1 MKNIGIFI
9 SSTFTDMQAERDYIK
24 KRVIPQIQNHFR
36 NYDINVYAID
46 LRWGVDTAS
55 VDFEE
60 EREAKVLDV
69 CFSTIRNSR
78 PYFVGLLGSR
88 YGWIP
93 NKEYRDKVCSLFSE
107 DEGFMNAY
115 TEGRSVTEM
124 EMLYGA
130 LGEKDLIPHS
140 YFFFRSDSAYEQMP
154 DNVRADY
161 VDTEPERQNKLRQ
174 LKNKI
179 CTIFHQNDRD
189 DCVFDYSPRY
199 DPESVALTGF
209 EEFGQKMIQALIDDI
224 TKECSNET
232 SDYVH
237 RKNDIY
243 FKRKAGSCYGRKE
256 IISEL
261 LAFIRGFDPLTI
273 NPINGYIL
281 CGESGCGKTT
291 ILGKIYSELVNS
303 ENDDKYILLTHVA
316 GSTPESLK
324 YWEMVD
330 RWNHEL
336 EFKLKVHNEEE
347 DIVIYFEK
355 LLMYAVTNGYKP
367 VVLIDAYDKFTTTDL
382 RYRYLSGV
390 SDMYALFTSLSFIPR
405 FIPFIC
411 TSIKDFLNEDILHN
425 NYLRI
430 YDIEDYSY
438 EDANEFIK
446 SSLNGKELSPNAI
459 NLLLSKKKTDGKPSY
474 SQPIWLKIAVALLDQ
489 IGKEEFSRIT
499 KDDNIRAD
507 RKIDDYILN
516 FIDGFS
522 SEPDELFRK
531 FISQGSGYFSKDII
545 LTTTS
550 LLSISRFGISENSI
564 EHFLG
569 EKWDPLE
576 FSYIIQWLGPFVE
589 KEPISGNLIFAH
601 DILKRSVENNN
612 TSEARSIVRQ
622 YASSLLPNAYYD
634 LNTLKD
640 CFSIIIDIDDVG
652 LFREVV
658 GILDFW
664 ENVAG
669 GEISIQIQKQGG
681 FLCQVLKFADI
692 SKLSSIVAKSCVTF
706 INNEDYL
713 SELTSLFLQLY
724 KEHES
729 KSISDSEYRCFFRT
743 LYDKLDMQVK
753 IDLNLRYDLL
763 RHIYE
768 QCAACDGNT
777 PLSDRYKLYYEYI
790 QVAKQKFHKY
800 GPERLLYV
808 DIELFY
814 HIIRDYIDLGLG
826 VNYYKEDQYEYAI
839 IMKHRL
845 ARVGREIDWLIL
857 LSAFTPEDV
866 RRNGEL
872 LVEQLSSIV
881 KRNEYFFKDNGIADM
896 ISDICEQINQICST
910 QPDPIKDIKDAEAQ
924 FRVGQHFYIKK
935 SYQDAF
941 HWLSKAAEQGSADA
955 EYYIAMMYESGE
967 GLEKS
972 PEKAVMWYLKSAE
985 HGHCISQNIIGFKYL
1000 EGIDV
1005 PKDYDLAM
1013 KWISLSS
1020 QQGYSRALQNMGEIY
1035 SFGYGADVDYEKA
1048 FDCYFKAAL
1057 HCCTISQY
1065 VVGIMLMEGI
1075 GVEKDEEKALFWL
1088 HLAENAGQK
1097 LAIDYLEQYEPTRTE
1112 SKQEINENHPVETNE
1127 KYPEFS
1133 TSSKDCKMLYSI
1145 NYENLHTQ
1153 YRGEHRLYI
1162 NWSELY
1168 SDENVTSVEEI
1179 TQAFI
1184 EELTQE
1190 QRVSNYI
1197 RTRKSRALKNNSDR
1211 DLEYQLALLS
1221 YYLENNKR
1229 EDARRVAF
1237 EILELQFRF
1246 SFTDS
1251 SCDPITDFRLWIMN
1265 RKLYNSV
1272 EEILAIHEMLKSM
1285 ENKFARTRC
1294 DNEVEESEGLIVYCQ
1309 TKSER
1314 TQRSSN
1320 YVDAM
1325 YGYCDINGNVVIP
1338 FEYEYAS
1345 FFYKGEALVCRKGQW
1360 YYINHSGE
1368 KVGDFYGL
1376 TLDAYKENET
1386 YGGAALQQRIQ
1397 EIKAILEN
1405 GPSDQK
1411 YRMAEIL
1418 DDELNEPKLC
1428 APIYEELAE
1437 AGHPGAQLS
1446 IGYMYYEDRGVEADL
1461 EKAVYWFS
1469 KGAAQGEERC
1479 KMWLNK
1485 ISPESRR
1492 SS

>member
-93 NKEYRDKVCSLFSE
+93 NKEYRNKVCSLFSE

-161 VDTEPERQNKLRQ
+161 VDTEPERQNKLQQ

-189 DCVFDYSPRY
+189 DCVFDYSPQY
-199 DPESVALTGF
+199 DPESGALTGF

-224 TKECSNET
+224 TKECSNDT

-291 ILGKIYSELVNS
+291 IMGKIYSELVNS
-303 ENDDKYILLTHVA
+303 ENDDKYILLTHIA
-316 GSTPESLK
+316 GSTPESLS

-367 VVLIDAYDKFTTTDL
+367 VVLIDTYDKFKTTDL
-382 RYRYLSGV
+382 DVHHLRGV
-390 SDMYALFTSLSFIPR
+390 DDKYSLFASLSFIPR

-411 TSIKDFLNEDILHN
+411 TSIKDFLDECILLN
-425 NYLRI
+425 NYSRI

-446 SSLNGKELSPNAI
+446 SALNGKELSPNAI

-507 RKIDDYILN
+507 RKIDDYILK

-522 SEPDELFRK
+522 TEPDELFQQ
-531 FISQGSGYFSKDII
+531 FIMLGFGYFSKGII
-545 LTTTS
+545 STTT
-550 LLSISRFGISENSI
+550 LLLTISKFGISECSI
-564 EHFLG
+564 EQILG

-576 FSYIIQWLGPFVE
+576 FSYIIQWLSSFVE
-589 KEPISGNLIFAH
+589 KEPISNSLIFVH
-601 DILKRSVENNN
+601 DILKRSVENRNAVETQN
-612 TSEARSIVRQ
+612 MARRYV
-622 YASSLLPNAYYD
+622 SSLLPDAYYD
-634 LNTLKD
+634 LKILKE
-640 CFSIIIDIDDVG
+640 CFSVIVDIEDVH

-658 GILDFW
+658 GIFDFW
-664 ENVAG
+664 AWQNSKNV
-669 GEISIQIQKQGG
+669 ISKG
-681 FLCQVLKFADI
+681 FLRPIIRLTGI
-692 SKLSSIVAKSCVTF
+692 SKLSSMVAKSCIKF
-706 INNEDYL
+706 IDDCTYL
-713 SELTSLFLQLY
+713 DELSSLFQALY
-724 KEHES
+724 DEHYTH
-729 KSISDSEYRCFFRT
+729 KGISDSEYRRFFQT

-777 PLSDRYKLYYEYI
+777 PLSDRYKLYYEYVQI
-790 QVAKQKFHKY
+790 AKQKFHKY
-800 GPERLLYV
+800 GPESLLYV

-826 VNYYKEDQYEYAI
+826 VNYYKEDTDEYAR
-839 IMKHRL
+839 IMKERL
-845 ARVGREIDWLIL
+845 ASIGREIDWLIL

-881 KRNEYFFKDNGIADM
+881 KRNEYFFKDNGIADI
-896 ISDICEQINQICST
+896 ISDICGQINQICST
-910 QPDPIKDIKDAEAQ
+910 QPDPIKDIKDAEEQ
-924 FRVGQHFYIKK
+924 FRIGLHFYVEK

-955 EYYIAMMYESGE
+955 EYYIAMMYESGK

-972 PEKAVMWYLKSAE
+972 PEEAVRWYLKSSE

-1005 PKDYDLAM
+1005 PKDYELAK
-1013 KWISLSS
+1013 KWITLSS
-1020 QQGYSRALQNMGEIY
+1020 QQGYGSALQNMGDIY
-1035 SFGYGADVDYEKA
+1035 YFGYGVDVDCKKA
-1048 FDCYFKAAL
+1048 FDYYFKAAL
-1057 HCCTISQY
+1057 RCRRLSQY
-1065 VVGIMLMEGI
+1065 VVGVMLMEGI
-1075 GVEKDEEKALFWL
+1075 GVEKDETKALFWL
-1088 HLAENAGQK
+1088 HLAEKAGEN
-1097 LAIDYLEQYEPTRTE
+1097 LAIDYLKQYESTLTE

-1145 NYENLHTQ
+1145 NYENLHAQ
-1153 YRGEHRLYI
+1153 YRDEHGFYI

-1197 RTRKSRALKNNSDR
+1197 STRKSRALLRNTDR
-1211 DLEYQLALLS
+1211 DLEYQVELLS
-1221 YYLENNKR
+1221 YYLENDKR

-1237 EILELQFRF
+1237 EVLELKFRF

-1251 SCDPITDFRLWIMN
+1251 SCDPILAFRLWIIN
-1265 RKLYNSV
+1265 WELYNSV
-1272 EEILAIHEMLKSM
+1272 EELLAIYEMLRSM
-1285 ENKFARTRC
+1285 ERFPRHRADDK
-1294 DNEVEESEGLIVYCQ
+1294 VEESEGLVVYCQ
-1309 TKSER
+1309 RKSKR
-1314 TQRSSN
+1314 SQRSSN
-1320 YVDAM
+1320 YIDSM
-1325 YGYCDINGNVVIP
+1325 YVYCDINGNVVIP

-1368 KVGDFYGL
+1368 KVRDFYGL

-1437 AGHPGAQLS
+1437 AGHPGAQLA
-1446 IGYMYYEDRGVEADL
+1446 IGYMYYEGRGVEADL

-1492 SS
+1492 

>member
-93 NKEYRDKVCSLFSE
+93 NKEYRNKVCSLFSE

-140 YFFFRSDSAYEQMP
+140 YFFFRSDSSYEQMP
-154 DNVRADY
+154 DDIKADY
-161 VDTEPERQNKLRQ
+161 VDTDPKKQHKLRQ

-199 DPESVALTGF
+199 APESGALTGF
-209 EEFGQKMIQALIDDI
+209 EEFGQKMIQTLIDDI

-367 VVLIDAYDKFTTTDL
+367 VVLIDTYDKFTTTDL

-411 TSIKDFLNEDILHN
+411 TSIKDFLNEDILLN
-425 NYLRI
+425 NYSRI

-459 NLLLSKKKTDGKPSY
+459 DLLLSKKKMNGKPSY

-489 IGKEEFSRIT
+489 MGKVEFSVIA
-499 KDDNIRAD
+499 KEDNVRAD
-507 RKIDDYILN
+507 RKIEDYILN

-522 SEPDELFRK
+522 AEPDELFQQ
-531 FISQGSGYFSKDII
+531 FIRLGFGYFSKDII
-545 LTTTS
+545 ATTT
-550 LLSISRFGISENSI
+550 LLLAISKFGISEYSI
-564 EHFLG
+564 ERFLG

-576 FSYIIQWLGPFVE
+576 FSHIIQWLSPFVE
-589 KEPISGNLIFAH
+589 KEPISNSLIFAH
-601 DILKRSVENNN
+601 DILKRSVENGNAAKAN
-612 TSEARSIVRQ
+612 DMARRYV
-622 YASSLLPNAYYD
+622 SSLLPDAYYD
-634 LNTLKD
+634 LKILKE
-640 CFSIIIDIDDVG
+640 CFSLIVDIEDVR

-658 GILDFW
+658 GIFDFW
-664 ENVAG
+664 KYENDININNVN
-669 GEISIQIQKQGG
+669 QN
-681 FLCQVLKFADI
+681 FLSLIIRHTGI
-692 SKLSSIVAKSCVTF
+692 SKLSSIVAKSCVSF
-706 INNEDYL
+706 IDNEDYL
-713 SELTSLFLQLY
+713 SELSSLFFALD
-724 KEHES
+724 KEHDAQ
-729 KSISDSEYRCFFRT
+729 SISDSEYRCFFQT
-743 LYDKLDMQVK
+743 LYDTLNMQVK
-753 IDLNLRYDLL
+753 IDLNFPHYDILRE
-763 RHIYE
+763 IYS
-768 QCAACDGNT
+768 QCAFCYENT

-790 QVAKQKFHKY
+790 QIVRRKFHKY
-800 GPERLLYV
+800 GPDSLPDV

-826 VNYYKEDQYEYAI
+826 VDYYKEDTDEYAR
-839 IMKHRL
+839 IMKERL
-845 ARVGREIDWLIL
+845 ASIGREIDWLIL

-881 KRNEYFFKDNGIADM
+881 KRNKYFFKDNGIADI
-896 ISDICEQINQICST
+896 ISDICGQINQICST
-910 QPDPIKDIKDAEAQ
+910 QPDPIKDIKDAEEQ
-924 FRVGQHFYIKK
+924 FRIGLHFYVEK

-955 EYYIAMMYESGE
+955 EYYIAMMYESGK

-972 PEKAVMWYLKSAE
+972 PEEAVRWYLKSSE
-985 HGHCISQNIIGFKYL
+985 HGQRAAQATIGKKYL
-1000 EGIDV
+1000 GGVDV
-1005 PKDYDLAM
+1005 PEDDDLAR
-1013 KWISLSS
+1013 KWLSLSFE
-1020 QQGYSRALQNMGEIY
+1020 QGCVGAMHDMGDIY
-1035 SFGYGADVDYEKA
+1035 FFGYGVDVDYEKA
-1048 FDCYFKAAL
+1048 FGYYFKSAVQCQSLSQCAL
-1057 HCCTISQY
+1057 G
-1065 VVGIMLMEGI
+1065 VMLMEGM
-1075 GVEKDEEKALFWL
+1075 GVEKDEEKGLFWL
-1088 HLAENAGQK
+1088 HLAEKGQAK
-1097 LAIDYLEQYEPTRTE
+1097 DVAVYYLKQYEPTRTE

-1145 NYENLHTQ
+1145 NYENLHAQ
-1153 YRGEHRLYI
+1153 YRGEHGFYI

-1197 RTRKSRALKNNSDR
+1197 STRKSRALLRNTDR
-1211 DLEYQLALLS
+1211 DLEYQVELLS
-1221 YYLENNKR
+1221 YYLENDKR

-1237 EILELQFRF
+1237 EVLELKFRF

-1251 SCDPITDFRLWIMN
+1251 SCDPILAFRLWIIN
-1265 RKLYNSV
+1265 WELYNSV
-1272 EEILAIHEMLKSM
+1272 EELLAIYEMLRSM
-1285 ENKFARTRC
+1285 ERFPRHRADDK
-1294 DNEVEESEGLIVYCQ
+1294 VEESEGLVVYCQ
-1309 TKSER
+1309 RKSKR
-1314 TQRSSN
+1314 SQRSSN
-1320 YVDAM
+1320 YIDSM
-1325 YGYCDINGNVVIP
+1325 YVYCDVNGNVVIP

-1368 KVGDFYGL
+1368 KVRDFYGL

-1437 AGHPGAQLS
+1437 AGHPGAQLA
-1446 IGYMYYEDRGVEADL
+1446 IGYMYYEGRGVEADL

-1492 SS
+1492 

>member
-189 DCVFDYSPRY
+189 DCVFDYSPQY
-199 DPESVALTGF
+199 DPESGALTGF

-224 TKECSNET
+224 TKECSNDT

-367 VVLIDAYDKFTTTDL
+367 VVLIDTYDKFTTTDL

-411 TSIKDFLNEDILHN
+411 TSIKDFLNEGILLN
-425 NYLRI
+425 NYSLI

-446 SSLNGKELSPNAI
+446 SSLNGKELSSNAI

-516 FIDGFS
+516 LIDGFS
-522 SEPDELFRK
+522 SEPDELFRQ

-622 YASSLLPNAYYD
+622 YVSSLLPNAYYD

-664 ENVAG
+664 ENAAN
-669 GEISIQIQKQGG
+669 GEIRIQIQKQGG

-692 SKLSSIVAKSCVTF
+692 SKFSSIVAKSCVTF

-713 SELTSLFLQLY
+713 SELISLFLLLY
-724 KEHES
+724 NEHES
-729 KSISDSEYRCFFRT
+729 KSISDSEYRCFYRT
-743 LYDKLDMQVK
+743 LYDKLDAQVK

-763 RHIYE
+763 GDIYE

-790 QVAKQKFHKY
+790 QIVKQKFHKY
-800 GPERLLYV
+800 GPDLSLFDI
-808 DIELFY
+808 DIEHFY

-826 VNYYKEDQYEYAI
+826 VNYYKEDTDEYAR
-839 IMKHRL
+839 IMKERL
-845 ARVGREIDWLIL
+845 ASIGREIDWLIL

-866 RRNGEL
+866 QRNGEL

-881 KRNEYFFKDNGIADM
+881 KRNKYFFKDNGIAGM

-910 QPDPIKDIKDAEAQ
+910 QSDPIKDIKDAEEQ
-924 FRVGQHFYIKK
+924 FRIGLHFYVKK

-955 EYYIAMMYESGE
+955 EYFIAMMYDNGE

-972 PEKAVMWYLKSAE
+972 PEEAVRWYLKSSE
-985 HGHCISQNIIGFKYL
+985 HGQRAAQATIGKKYL
-1000 EGIDV
+1000 GGVDV
-1005 PKDYDLAM
+1005 PEDDDLAR
-1013 KWISLSS
+1013 KWLSLSFE
-1020 QQGYSRALQNMGEIY
+1020 QGCVGAMHDMGDIY
-1035 SFGYGADVDYEKA
+1035 FFGYGVDVYYEKA
-1048 FDCYFKAAL
+1048 FGYYFKSAVQCQSLSQCAL
-1057 HCCTISQY
+1057 G
-1065 VVGIMLMEGI
+1065 VMLMEGM
-1075 GVEKDEEKALFWL
+1075 GVEKDEEKGLFWL
-1088 HLAENAGQK
+1088 HLAEKGQAK
-1097 LAIDYLEQYEPTRTE
+1097 DVAVYYLKQYEPTRTE

-1133 TSSKDCKMLYSI
+1133 TSSENCKTLFLI
-1145 NYENLHTQ
+1145 NYENLHI
-1153 YRGEHRLYI
+1153 RYI
-1162 NWSELY
+1162 NNHNCVNWVTLY
-1168 SDENVTSVEEI
+1168 LGERPMSKSIEAM
-1179 TQAFI
+1179 TQ
-1184 EELTQE
+1184 Q
-1190 QRVSNYI
+1190 QRVFKYI
-1197 RTRKSRALKNNSDR
+1197 LTRKCRALEPDSDKV
-1211 DLEYQLALLS
+1211 LYYELSLLD
-1221 YYLENNKR
+1221 YYIENNLR

-1237 EILELQFRF
+1237 EMLELAIRF
-1246 SFTDS
+1246 SFTYN
-1251 SCDPITDFRLWIMN
+1251 FGVKRRLAAAFVTI
-1265 RKLYNSV
+1265 REKKLYNSIG
-1272 EEILAIHEMLKSM
+1272 ELFAIYEMRKSM
-1285 ENKFARTRC
+1285 ERYQRYRDIDDAA
-1294 DNEVEESEGLIVYCQ
+1294 EESEGLVVYCE
-1309 TKSER
+1309 TDSKR
-1314 TQRSSN
+1314 TLSSSCR
-1320 YVDAM
+1320 VDAK
-1325 YGYCDINGNVVIP
+1325 YGYCDIQGNVVIP

-1418 DDELNEPKLC
+1418 DNEPKLC

-1437 AGHPGAQLS
+1437 AGHPGAQFS
-1446 IGYMYYEDRGVEADL
+1446 IGYMYYEGRGVETDL

-1492 SS
+1492 

>member
-69 CFSTIRNSR
+69 CFNTIRNSR

-140 YFFFRSDSAYEQMP
+140 YFFFRSDSAYAQMP
-154 DNVRADY
+154 DNVKTDY
-161 VDTEPERQNKLRQ
+161 VDTDPKKQHKLRQ

-179 CTIFHQNDRD
+179 QSIFHQNDRD

-199 DPESVALTGF
+199 DPESGALTGF

-224 TKECSNET
+224 TKECGNEA

-303 ENDDKYILLTHVA
+303 EDDDKYILLTHVA

-336 EFKLKVHNEEE
+336 EFKLKVHNEEK

-367 VVLIDAYDKFTTTDL
+367 VVLIDTYDKFTTTDL

-390 SDMYALFTSLSFIPR
+390 SDIYALFTSLSFIPR

-411 TSIKDFLNEDILHN
+411 TSIKDFLNEGILLN
-425 NYLRI
+425 NYLLI

-446 SSLNGKELSPNAI
+446 SSLNGKELSSNAI

-516 FIDGFS
+516 LIDGFS
-522 SEPDELFRK
+522 SEPDELFRQ

-640 CFSIIIDIDDVG
+640 CFTIIIDIDDVG

-669 GEISIQIQKQGG
+669 GELSIQIQKQGG
-681 FLCQVLKFADI
+681 FLCQILKFADI

-713 SELTSLFLQLY
+713 SELSSLLFVLDR
-724 KEHES
+724 EHDAQ
-729 KSISDSEYRCFFRT
+729 SISDSEYRCFFRT
-743 LYDKLDMQVK
+743 LYDKLDIQVK
-753 IDLNLRYDLL
+753 IDLNFPHYDILRE
-763 RHIYE
+763 IYS
-768 QCAACDGNT
+768 QCAFCYKNT
-777 PLSDRYKLYYEYI
+777 PLSDRCKLYYEYI
-790 QVAKQKFHKY
+790 QIAKQKFHKY
-800 GPERLLYV
+800 GPESLLYV

-826 VNYYKEDQYEYAI
+826 VNYYKEDTDEYAR
-839 IMKHRL
+839 IMKERL
-845 ARVGREIDWLIL
+845 ASIGREIDWLIL

-881 KRNEYFFKDNGIADM
+881 KRNEYFFKDNGIADI
-896 ISDICEQINQICST
+896 ISDICGQINQICST
-910 QPDPIKDIKDAEAQ
+910 QPDPIKDIKDAEEQ
-924 FRVGQHFYIKK
+924 FRIGLHFYVEK

-955 EYYIAMMYESGE
+955 EYYIAMMYESGK

-972 PEKAVMWYLKSAE
+972 PEEAVRWYLKSSE

-1005 PKDYDLAM
+1005 PKDYELAK
-1013 KWISLSS
+1013 KWITLSS
-1020 QQGYSRALQNMGEIY
+1020 QQGYGSALQNMGDIY
-1035 SFGYGADVDYEKA
+1035 YFGYGVDVDCKKA
-1048 FDCYFKAAL
+1048 FDYYFKAAL
-1057 HCCTISQY
+1057 RCRRLSQY
-1065 VVGIMLMEGI
+1065 VVGVMLMEGI
-1075 GVEKDEEKALFWL
+1075 GVEKDETKALFWL
-1088 HLAENAGQK
+1088 HLAEKAGEN
-1097 LAIDYLEQYEPTRTE
+1097 LAIDYLKQYESTLTE

-1145 NYENLHTQ
+1145 NYENLHAQ
-1153 YRGEHRLYI
+1153 YRDEHGFYI

-1197 RTRKSRALKNNSDR
+1197 STRKSRALLRNTDR
-1211 DLEYQLALLS
+1211 DLEYQVELLS
-1221 YYLENNKR
+1221 YYLENDKR

-1237 EILELQFRF
+1237 EVLELKFRF

-1251 SCDPITDFRLWIMN
+1251 SCDPILAFRLWIIN
-1265 RKLYNSV
+1265 WELYNSV
-1272 EEILAIHEMLKSM
+1272 EELLAIYEMLRSM
-1285 ENKFARTRC
+1285 ERFPRHRADDK
-1294 DNEVEESEGLIVYCQ
+1294 VEESEGLVVYCQ
-1309 TKSER
+1309 RKSKR
-1314 TQRSSN
+1314 SQRSSN
-1320 YVDAM
+1320 YIDSM
-1325 YGYCDINGNVVIP
+1325 YVYCDINGNVVIP

-1368 KVGDFYGL
+1368 KVRDFYGL

-1437 AGHPGAQLS
+1437 AGHPGAQLA
-1446 IGYMYYEDRGVEADL
+1446 IGYMYYEGRGVEADL

-1492 SS
+1492 

>member
-336 EFKLKVHNEEE
+336 EFKLKVYNEEE

-713 SELTSLFLQLY
+713 SELTSLFLLLY

-800 GPERLLYV
+800 GPESLLYV

-1133 TSSKDCKMLYSI
+1133 TSSENCKTLFLI
-1145 NYENLHTQ
+1145 NYENLHIHYRNNHKYVNWVTLYLYDEIPTSKSIEAMTQ
-1153 YRGEHRLYI
+1153 
-1162 NWSELY
+1162 
-1168 SDENVTSVEEI
+1168 
-1179 TQAFI
+1179 Q
-1184 EELTQE
+1184 
-1190 QRVSNYI
+1190 QRVFKYI
-1197 RTRKSRALKNNSDR
+1197 LTRKCRALKPDSDKV
-1211 DLEYQLALLS
+1211 LYYEWSLLD
-1221 YYLENNKR
+1221 YYIENNLR

-1237 EILELQFRF
+1237 EMLELAIRF
-1246 SFTDS
+1246 SFTYN
-1251 SCDPITDFRLWIMN
+1251 FGVERRLGAAFARI
-1265 RKLYNSV
+1265 RHSKLYNSIG
-1272 EEILAIHEMLKSM
+1272 ELFAIYEMRKSM
-1285 ENKFARTRC
+1285 ERYQRYRDIDDAA
-1294 DNEVEESEGLIVYCQ
+1294 EESEGLVVYCE
-1309 TKSER
+1309 TDSKR
-1314 TQRSSN
+1314 TLSSSCR
-1320 YVDAM
+1320 VDAK
-1325 YGYCDINGNVVIP
+1325 YGYCDIHGNVVIP

-1397 EIKAILEN
+1397 EIKTILEN

-1437 AGHPGAQLS
+1437 AGHPRAQLA
-1446 IGYMYYEDRGVEADL
+1446 IGYMYYEGRGVETDL